1 LISSNF
7 WPLYCLSFFDYGFW
21 LPFWYLQTFDYYIVF
36 HSLIMAS
43 DYPFDIFK
51 LLTIILSF
59 LLWLWLLITHLITS
73 NFWPLYCLSFFYY
86 VFWLPIWYLQTFD
99 HYIVFTS
106 SIMAS
111 DYPFDIF
118 KHLTIILSFL
128 LLLWLLNT
136 PLISSNF
143 WPLYC
148 LSFFDYSFW
157 LPLWYLQTFDH
168 YIFFPSSIIASD
180 YPFDIFKLLTII
192 LSSLLLLW
200 LLITPLISSNFWPLY
215 CLSFFDYGFW
225 LPLWYIQTFDHYIVF
240 PSSIMASD
248 YPLVSSN
255 FSYMAIPPNIY
266 KTWIPTDI

>member
-1 LISSNF
+1 MS
-7 WPLYCLSFFDYGFW
+7 
-21 LPFWYLQTFDYYIVF
+21 
-36 HSLIMAS
+36 S

-51 LLTIILSF
+51 HLTIILS
-59 LLWLWLLITHLITS
+59 LLLLLWLLITHLISS
-73 NFWPLYCLSFFYY
+73 NIWPLYCLSFFYY

-99 HYIVFTS
+99 HYIVFPS

-111 DYPFDIF
+111 DHPFDIF